1 VYLLVWIY
9 LMYIK
14 YVLLMNICVCD
25 YLVSYMPHS
34 MVIGCDITNRQK
46 LNIMR
51 ETSHIWWIKYMSST
65 GLRIQWMDGII
76 EKFC

>member
-1 VYLLVWIY
+1 
-9 LMYIK
+9 MYIK

-51 ETSHIWWIKYMSST
+51 ETSHI
-65 GLRIQWMDGII
+65 
-76 EKFC
+76 